1 MVTVN
6 KQTPAKKKS
15 KDSLFNRINK
25 WLHLWLGLIS
35 GIIVLIVCLTG
46 CIWVF
51 HDEIEGLLEP
61 ETKIERQD
69 KPVLTPS
76 QLTAIAFQNYPDKVP
91 AYANYQQGRAINLT
105 LKGPKDEGRRGGG
118 TLMKI
123 NPYTGEVISKVV
135 RQKDEVD
142 FFRFILNGHRF
153 LWLPLEIGRPVVNYG
168 TLVFVV
174 LLITG
179 LIWWYP
185 KKWNKSTRDKSFK
198 IKWGASFK
206 RVNLDLHNVL
216 GFYSLLFLLAIA
228 LTGMVYGIK
237 WYSEGLYWVTSGGEK
252 LAEYKRLES
261 DSLQSEKHFTPKQAM
276 DLAWN
281 KVVSKHPKSMGFYYN
296 FPDTSKAKTS
306 INITVYPNAGQFYN
320 SEGYTFDQ
328 HTLKE
333 LKREDAYSVAY
344 ANASFGQKLRK
355 MNYDIHV
362 GSILGFPGKV
372 LAFLVT
378 LIGASLPIT
387 GFLIWYG
394 RKFKKKKGKKGDDT
408 GTGTV
413 EKAADKPAVKPRPRV
428 ITKEQEPVLAVNAR
442 IDQSYN

>member
-1 MVTVN
+1 MTGN
-6 KQTPAKKKS
+6 KNITQKKKI
-15 KDSLFNRINK
+15 KDSLFTRINK

-35 GIIVLIVCLTG
+35 GVIVLIVCLTG

-51 HDEIEGLLEP
+51 NEEITGMLEP
-61 ETKIERQD
+61 ETKVERQN
-69 KPVLTPS
+69 KPVISPA
-76 QLTAIAFQNYPDKVP
+76 QLYAIVAHDYPAHLP
-91 AYANYQQGRAINLT
+91 AYATYQQGRTINLN
-105 LKGPKDEGRRGGG
+105 LKDKVDKKVKGARGGGRRGGG
-118 TLMKI
+118 TTLKI
-123 NPYTGEVISKVV
+123 NPYTGEVVAKEV
-135 RQKDEVD
+135 RQKGDTD

-153 LWLPLEIGRPVVNYG
+153 LWMPYEIGRPIVNYG
-168 TLVFVV
+168 TMVFVV

-185 KKWNKSTRDKSFK
+185 KKWNNSTRDKSFK

-237 WYSEGLYWVTSGGEK
+237 WYSEGLYWVTSGGDQ

-261 DSLQSEKHFTPKQAM
+261 DSLQANKHYTAEQAM

-281 KVVSKHPKSMGFYYN
+281 KVIAKHPKSQGFYYN
-296 FPDTSKAKTS
+296 FPDNSQAKAT
-306 INITVYPNAGQFYN
+306 IGITVYPNTGQFYN
-320 SEGYTFDQ
+320 SQGYTFDQ
-328 HTLKE
+328 HTVAE
-333 LKREDAYSVAY
+333 LKREDVYSTDY
-344 ANASFGQKLRK
+344 ERANFSTKLRK

-372 LAFLVT
+372 MAFLAS

-394 RKFKKKKGKKGDDT
+394 RKFKKKKS
-408 GTGTV
+408 
-413 EKAADKPAVKPRPRV
+413 KPVKPDSTQAGNNDQLKKTVAKPTV
-428 ITKEQEPVLAVNAR
+428 IINE
-442 IDQSYN
+442 

>member
-1 MVTVN
+1 MITGT
-6 KQTPAKKKS
+6 KQPPQKKK
-15 KDSLFNRINK
+15 KTDSLFTRINK
-25 WLHLWLGLIS
+25 WLHLWLGLVS
-35 GIIVLIVCLTG
+35 GIIVLIVCITA

-51 HDEIEGLLEP
+51 NEEITGLLEP
-61 ETKIERQD
+61 ETKIEKQD
-69 KPVLTPS
+69 KAVLTPS
-76 QLTAIAFQNYPDKVP
+76 QLNAIATRLYPGK
-91 AYANYQQGRAINLT
+91 AISYAMYQQGRTINVFLKDPKEKERRSGGVT
-105 LKGPKDEGRRGGG
+105 LKV
-118 TLMKI
+118 
-123 NPYTGEVISKVV
+123 NPYTGKIVSAVERK
-135 RQKDEVD
+135 KGEAD

-153 LWLPLEIGRPVVNYG
+153 LWMPYKIGRPIVNYA

-228 LTGMVYGIK
+228 LTGMVYGIR
-237 WYSEGLYWVTSGGEK
+237 WYSEGLYWITTGGEK
-252 LAEYKRLES
+252 LTEFKRLES
-261 DSLQSEKHFTPKQAM
+261 DSLQAKKTYKPEQAM
-276 DLAWN
+276 DAAWK
-281 KVVSKHPKSMGFYYN
+281 KVVVRHQKSVGFYYS
-296 FPDTSKAKTS
+296 FPDTAEAKST
-306 INITVYPNAGQFYN
+306 IDIRVYPSPGQFYN
-320 SEGYTFDQ
+320 NVGYTFDQ

-333 LKREDAYSVAY
+333 LKSDDIYSSSYADAG
-344 ANASFGQKLRK
+344 FGGKLRK

-372 LAFLVT
+372 MAFLAS

-394 RKFKKKKGKKGDDT
+394 RKFKKKGTKSKNPEQLNTTKKH
-408 GTGTV
+408 
-413 EKAADKPAVKPRPRV
+413 
-428 ITKEQEPVLAVNAR
+428 
-442 IDQSYN
+442 QS

>member
-1 MVTVN
+1 MTAAN
-6 KQTPAKKKS
+6 KKTQAKKKRN
-15 KDSLFNRINK
+15 DSLFIRINK
-25 WLHLWLGLIS
+25 WLHLWLGLAS

-51 HDEIEGLLEP
+51 NEEITGLLEP
-61 ETKIERQD
+61 ETWVERQD
-69 KPVLTPS
+69 KPVFTPV
-76 QLTAIAFQNYPDKVP
+76 QLSAIVARDYPDKLP
-91 AYANYQQGRAINLT
+91 AYADYQQGRTINLN
-105 LKGPKDEGRRGGG
+105 LRDKVEKKENGERSGGRRGGG
-118 TLMKI
+118 VTLKI
-123 NPYTGEVISKVV
+123 NPYTGEIVSKEV
-135 RQKDEVD
+135 RKKGETG

-153 LWLPLEIGRPVVNYG
+153 LWMPPAIGRPIVNYG

-185 KKWNKSTRDKSFK
+185 KKWNRSTTDKSFK

-252 LAEYKRLES
+252 LAEFKRLES
-261 DSLQSEKHFTPKQAM
+261 DSLQTGKFYTPERAM

-281 KVVSKHPKSMGFYYN
+281 KVIAKHPKSKGFYYN
-296 FPDTSKAKTS
+296 FPDTSKVKAT
-306 INITVYPNAGQFYN
+306 IGITVYPNAGQFYN
-320 SEGYTFDQ
+320 SKGYTFDQ
-328 HTLKE
+328 HTLAE
-333 LKREDAYSVAY
+333 LKREDVYSRDYETAG
-344 ANASFGQKLRK
+344 FPTKLRK

-372 LAFLVT
+372 MAFLAS

-394 RKFKKKKGKKGDDT
+394 RKFKKKKSAKKTDT
-408 GTGTV
+408 LSDQEQHKKTV
-413 EKAADKPAVKPRPRV
+413 AEEMVSS
-428 ITKEQEPVLAVNAR
+428 L
-442 IDQSYN
+442 

>member
-1 MVTVN
+1 MTPAN
-6 KQTPAKKKS
+6 KKTPAKKKS
-15 KDSLFNRINK
+15 KDSLFTRINK
-25 WLHLWLGLIS
+25 WLHLWLGLAS

-51 HDEIEGLLEP
+51 NEEIEGLLEP
-61 ETKIERQD
+61 ETKVERQD
-69 KPVLTPS
+69 KPVITPA
-76 QLTAIAFQNYPDKVP
+76 QLSAIVANQYPDKLP
-91 AYANYQQGRAINLT
+91 AYATYQQGRTINLN
-105 LKGPKDEGRRGGG
+105 LRDKVEKKEKGERGGGRRGGG
-118 TLMKI
+118 VTLKI
-123 NPYTGEVISKVV
+123 NPYTGEVVSKEV
-135 RQKDEVD
+135 RKKGETD

-153 LWLPLEIGRPVVNYG
+153 LWMPSEIGRPIVNYG

-185 KKWNKSTRDKSFK
+185 KKWNKSTTDKSFK

-237 WYSEGLYWVTSGGEK
+237 WYSEGLYWVTSGGEQ
-252 LAEYKRLES
+252 LAEFKRMES
-261 DSLQSEKHFTPKQAM
+261 DSLQTGKFYTPERAM

-281 KVVSKHPKSMGFYYN
+281 KVIVKHPKSQGFYYN
-296 FPDTSKAKTS
+296 FPDTSKAKAT
-306 INITVYPNAGQFYN
+306 IGITVYPNAGQFYN
-320 SEGYTFDQ
+320 SKGYTFDQ
-328 HTLKE
+328 HTLAE
-333 LKREDAYSVAY
+333 LKREDVYSRDY
-344 ANASFGQKLRK
+344 ETGNFSTKLRK

-372 LAFLVT
+372 MAFLAA
-378 LIGASLPIT
+378 LIGASLPVT

-394 RKFKKKKGKKGDDT
+394 RKFKKKKTAKKANT
-408 GTGTV
+408 SIEQQPKNKKEIV
-413 EKAADKPAVKPRPRV
+413 EEMV
-428 ITKEQEPVLAVNAR
+428 
-442 IDQSYN
+442 

>member
-1 MVTVN
+1 MAAITKN
-6 KQTPAKKKS
+6 RTEKKKT
-15 KDSLFNRINK
+15 KDSLFTRINK
-25 WLHLWLGLIS
+25 WLHLWLGLVS

-51 HDEIEGLLEP
+51 NEEITGLLEP

-69 KPVLTPS
+69 KPVLSPL
-76 QLTAIAFQNYPDKVP
+76 QLKAIATGLYPDKKVS
-91 AYANYQQGRAINLT
+91 YANYQQGRAISLNL
-105 LKGPKDEGRRGGG
+105 KSADEKGRRGGG
-118 TLMKI
+118 TTLKI
-123 NPYTGEVISKVV
+123 NPYTGEVISTTVHKKG
-135 RQKDEVD
+135 QTD

-153 LWLPLEIGRPVVNYG
+153 LWMPYEIGRPVVNYG
-168 TLVFVV
+168 TLIFVV

-216 GFYSLLFLLAIA
+216 GFYALIFLLFIA

-237 WYSEGLYWVTSGGEK
+237 WYSEGLYWVTSGGKSLGEFS
-252 LAEYKRLES
+252 RLES
-261 DSLQSEKHFTPKQAM
+261 DSLSAGKYYSPEQAM
-276 DLAWN
+276 DLAWSSVI
-281 KVVSKHPKSMGFYYN
+281 KRHPKSEGFYYN
-296 FPDTSKAKTS
+296 FPDTSEARS
-306 INITVYPNAGQFYN
+306 VIRITVYPNSGQFYN
-320 SEGYTFDQ
+320 NQGYTFDQ

-333 LKREDAYSVAY
+333 LKGEGVY
-344 ANASFGQKLRK
+344 AIPYEQAGFAGKLRK

-372 LAFLVT
+372 MAFLAS
-378 LIGASLPIT
+378 LIGASLPVT

-394 RKFKKKKGKKGDDT
+394 RKFKKKAGAKPVRTGDRMAVRT
-408 GTGTV
+408 
-413 EKAADKPAVKPRPRV
+413 PVKPGSKPQ
-428 ITKEQEPVLAVNAR
+428 IYNPEVLN
-442 IDQSYN
+442 S

>member
-1 MVTVN
+1 MTTGN
-6 KQTPAKKKS
+6 KNSVPKKKS
-15 KDSLFNRINK
+15 KDTLFTRINK
-25 WLHLWLGLIS
+25 WLHLWLGLAS

-51 HDEIEGLLEP
+51 NEEINGLLEP
-61 ETKIERQD
+61 KTRIEKQD
-69 KPVLTPS
+69 KPVLTPG
-76 QLTAIAFQNYPDKVP
+76 QLSAIVARDYPDKLP
-91 AYANYQQGRAINLT
+91 AYATYQQGRTINLN
-105 LKGPKDEGRRGGG
+105 LKDKVEKKGKGERGAGRRGGG
-118 TLMKI
+118 TTLKI
-123 NPYTGEVISKVV
+123 NPYTGAVVVKEVRK
-135 RQKDEVD
+135 KNETD

-153 LWLPLEIGRPVVNYG
+153 LWMPYEIGRPIVNYG
-168 TLVFVV
+168 TMVFVL

-198 IKWGASFK
+198 VKWGASFK

-237 WYSEGLYWVTSGGEK
+237 WYSEGLYWVTTGGEK
-252 LAEYKRLES
+252 LAEFKRLES
-261 DSLQSEKHFTPKQAM
+261 DSLQANKHYTPEAAM

-281 KVVSKHPKSMGFYYN
+281 KVIAKHPKSQGFYYN
-296 FPDTSKAKTS
+296 FPDTSKAKAT
-306 INITVYPNAGQFYN
+306 IGITVYPNAGQFYN
-320 SEGYTFDQ
+320 SQGYTFDQ
-328 HTLKE
+328 HTAKE
-333 LKREDAYSVAY
+333 LPRADIYSTAY
-344 ANASFGQKLRK
+344 AEAGVGAKLRK

-372 LAFLVT
+372 MAFLAS

-394 RKFKKKKGKKGDDT
+394 RKFKKKKKPVKETDHRLQKLAGKKNT
-408 GTGTV
+408 AIAV
-413 EKAADKPAVKPRPRV
+413 ADEVP
-428 ITKEQEPVLAVNAR
+428 L
-442 IDQSYN
+442 